1 MIEPTPVVW
10 LMGPT
15 SAGKTT
21 LASALSDRLRT
32 QWDLPVVHWDGD
44 QVREMLGETLD
55 FSPQSRLH
63 VVRTLAVLAFSTSQA
78 GVLTVV
84 SALTAHDDARRLI
97 RKRLPRLLIV
107 FVKCP
112 VETCMERDP
121 KGLYRQAAAGK
132 IDTLIGYN
140 SNYTPPPTPDL
151 ELDTSSETVEV
162 CVQRLADFLGG
173 HKLLPNRQAMNA
185 K

>member
-1 MIEPTPVVW
+1 MIEPNPVVW

-21 LASALSDRLRT
+21 LARALCERLRARGGV
-32 QWDLPVVHWDGD
+32 PIINWDGD
-44 QVREMLGETLD
+44 QVRDILGDILD
-55 FSPQSRLH
+55 FTPESRLQ
-63 VVRTLAVLAFSTSQA
+63 VVHTLATLALSTAQA
-78 GVLTVV
+78 GVLTIV
-84 SALTAHDDARRLI
+84 SALTAHDDARQLI
-97 RKRLPRLLIV
+97 RDLLPHLLIV
-107 FVKCP
+107 YVKCS

-140 SNYTPPPTPDL
+140 SDYTPPQTPDL
-151 ELDTSSETVEV
+151 ELDTSSENIET
-162 CVQRLADFLGG
+162 CVQQLVDFLGG
-173 HKLLPNRQAMNA
+173 HGVLLNGQ